1 MQHFLNITDHS
12 PETIRGVLVRA
23 LALRAERR
31 ATGQNAPVLA
41 GRALAMLFE
50 KPSLRTRVSFEQAMN
65 HLGGHAVVL
74 GRDEVGLG
82 KRESVADVAR
92 VLGGMVEGIAARVFS
107 HAHLETLAAHAGVP
121 VVNMLSEVSHPAQA
135 LADALTLADVAAGGP
150 EAAEAD
156 PVGALD
162 AVAGLKVVFV
172 GDGNNVARSLM
183 RVCGVLG
190 AHFALACPEGY
201 ALDDAGVVVSH
212 DAVAAVADADVLYAD
227 TFVSMGEEDQ
237 KDAKIKA
244 FGDFVIDQKLLGAAP
259 GRAVVLHCLPAYRGV
274 EITDA
279 VMDGAQSRVFAQAHN
294 RLHAQKGLLAELMAP
309 A

>member
-1 MQHFLNITDHS
+1 MNHFLNITDH
-12 PETIRGVLVRA
+12 PPHVIRQVLVRG

-31 ATGQNAPVLA
+31 RTGQNAPVLV

-74 GRDEVGLG
+74 GGDEVGLG

-92 VLGGMVEGIAARVFS
+92 VLGGMVEAIAARVFD
-107 HAHLETLAAHAGVP
+107 HAHLDQLAAHAGVP
-121 VVNMLSEVSHPAQA
+121 VVNMLSDVSHPAQA
-135 LADALTLADVAAGGP
+135 LADAMTLADVAAGGA

-156 PVGALD
+156 PEAALN
-162 AVAGLKVVFV
+162 AVAGKHVVFV

-183 RVCGVLG
+183 RVCDVLG
-190 AHFALACPEGY
+190 ARFSLACPEGF
-201 ALDDAGVVVSH
+201 ALDDAGVTVRH
-212 DAVAAVADADVLYAD
+212 DAKAAVADADVLYAD

-237 KDAKIKA
+237 KESKLAA
-244 FGDFVIDQKLLGAAP
+244 FGAFVIDAALLAAAP
-259 GRAVVLHCLPAYRGV
+259 KHAVVLHCLPAYRGV

-294 RLHAQKGLLAELMAP
+294 RLHAQKGLLAELLAP

>member
-1 MQHFLNITDHS
+1 MNHFLNITDH
-12 PETIRGVLVRA
+12 PPHVIRQVLVRG

-31 ATGQNAPVLA
+31 RTGQNAPVLV

-92 VLGGMVEGIAARVFS
+92 VLGGMVEAIAARVFD
-107 HAHLETLAAHAGVP
+107 HTHLEQLAAHAGVP
-121 VVNMLSEVSHPAQA
+121 VVNMLSDVSHPAQA
-135 LADALTLADVAAGGP
+135 LADAMTLADVAAGGA

-156 PVGALD
+156 PEAALN
-162 AVAGLKVVFV
+162 AVAGKHVVFV

-183 RVCGVLG
+183 RVCDVLG
-190 AHFALACPEGY
+190 ARFSLACPEGF
-201 ALDDAGVVVSH
+201 ALDDAGVTVRH
-212 DAVAAVADADVLYAD
+212 DAKAAVADADVLYAD

-237 KDAKIKA
+237 KESKLAA
-244 FGDFVIDQKLLGAAP
+244 FGAFVIDAALLAAAP
-259 GRAVVLHCLPAYRGV
+259 KHAVVLHCLPAYRGV

-294 RLHAQKGLLAELMAP
+294 RLHAQKGLLAELLAP

>member
-1 MQHFLNITDHS
+1 MQHFLNITDHA
-12 PETIRGVLVRA
+12 PEAIRRVLIRGLE
-23 LALRAERR
+23 LRAERR
-31 ATGQNAPVLA
+31 RAGVNAPVLA
-41 GRALAMLFE
+41 GQSLAMLFE

-65 HLGGHAVVL
+65 HLGGRAVVL

-82 KRESVADVAR
+82 TRESVADVAR

-107 HAHLETLAAHAGVP
+107 HASLDVLAAHAGVP
-121 VVNMLSEVSHPAQA
+121 VVNMLSEVSHPAQG

-156 PVGALD
+156 PAGALD
-162 AVAGLKVVFV
+162 AVAGRHVVFV

-190 AHFALACPEGY
+190 ARFSLACPAGY

-237 KDAKIKA
+237 KEAKLAA
-244 FGDFVIDQKLLGAAP
+244 FGGFVIDQSLLDAAP
-259 GRAVVLHCLPAYRGV
+259 AHAVVLHCLPAYRGV

-279 VMDGAQSRVFAQAHN
+279 VMDGPQSRVFLQAHN
-294 RLHAQKGLLAELMAP
+294 RLHAQKGLLAELLAGR
-309 A
+309 